1 MKLRQ
6 RVMSMLLTVA
16 MIIGLAPVLTGQA
29 KAATSGTCGKNLTW
43 ELDEEGTLAI
53 SGTGKMDDY
62 EYNKHPWDTREVKSV
77 FIETGITDIG
87 KYAFSSC
94 GNMKNVIL
102 PDGLKSI
109 GYGAFE
115 SSGIEKVVIPKSVE
129 NISDDAF
136 RNSAL
141 KEITIPGG
149 VKNISSSMF
158 AQCKQLESVRLEEG
172 VECIGWGTFYEC
184 GWIKNLYIPS
194 SLKKIEEC
202 VFHNSGVQNLYI
214 TSLESWC
221 QVNKVGES
229 CSYPFQYGGNLYLNN
244 KIVTEIKI
252 PSTIEEI
259 PQNTFRGC
267 LSISSVNIGSN
278 VKIIGGMAFQGC
290 TNLKNVTIENGV
302 TEIGAK
308 AFSSCSI
315 EQIDLPSSTV
325 KIGTYAFSSTPL
337 KEIEIPENV
346 QTIGAE
352 SFYYCKNLKTVKIPE
367 SVSEIGGRAFEATES
382 LLEFIVDDKNK
393 NFSNDEFGSLLN
405 KDKTELIM
413 CPAGNLN
420 PIIPSSVKSIA
431 DSAFCDHFNLKSI
444 YIPEGVENIG
454 FRAFSCCTNLETI
467 YLPATLKQVGDIAF
481 YQCNKLKKVNISDIG
496 AWSQVNFKA
505 ASSNPLFNDW
515 GLSGAGLYENSVLV
529 TDPVIPLSVKSIGNY
544 SFYGYKYLKTIH
556 FSENLETIGI
566 ASFQGCN
573 NLRAYFWGDAP
584 RTGTYWN
591 GDSFGAYNSTTVYYL
606 SGKKGW
612 TSPTWNGCKSEVWVP
627 NDSSPNDSKVYVT
640 DFWPNQQ
647 SVNEKDTLCM
657 IFNTNVRKGNGTIHF
672 TGCKSGT
679 EPIDVSVNDENVEA
693 SNKQVK
699 ISLSGLKL
707 VDGSS
712 YYVTVDSGA
721 FVSEDGTP
729 FYGML
734 NRDAWKIFM
743 SSSSVPT
750 AEIDLKWAKKG
761 PIWNRI
767 DDISKPPVPNG
778 TTDQYAN
785 ALQTWAK
792 RAEVRSITK
801 DNARELLEKPVYLP
815 LTDVNGSTVQMFDK
829 GTTVQQVMED
839 IIFIEQLQPY
849 IDKIDAKLDGI
860 SEKDK
865 AFSFGLETEIYN
877 SVASWYGQIG
887 KYMKERDENSNFFLS
902 VGAPLAYDELIEL
915 IGDSTGPYSKY
926 INPML
931 KATLSSNELDGLKS
945 LKEKEEY
952 SEVKDT
958 IETAIKGGKKLYKA
972 LDDNKYGGLIEFG
985 VDTLAKTFEK
995 TDNDVLKEIGK
1006 SWKDFSDVK
1015 TAVQLCMLSG
1025 STVGMFPMVV
1035 DLYTTLSKKVD
1046 DQVQAFYFL
1055 GDYYIS
1061 EKRPDIYETVFDE
1074 ETCLAKQWTPE
1085 FDTTD
1090 IAFIKDSSDINVLR
1104 NWCNY
1109 FYYQAPYKKAS
1120 KCREMR
1126 YDLTNYALLSQ
1137 FAKSIDTNQ
1146 VKEMLV
1152 RYLDAEL
1159 HEGATTGI
1167 YAKCPVTVEIYDK
1180 NGNKVASLSSK
1191 DDEIASCEY
1200 GTLYL
1205 LGENNETKYFLLNDN
1220 TYTAKIIP
1228 YDTGKM
1234 DVMIVETAED
1244 GTQDSRLY
1252 ENVSVQ
1258 EGLTFQTATGTEDK
1272 TLYVTGTEES
1282 KIEPEETIPVTG
1294 VSLSG
1299 PKELALG
1306 ETEQMTGTVCPSMAT
1321 DKALTWGSSDTRVIT
1336 VDPSGEIT
1344 AQGVG
1349 SAEITATATNG
1360 MKESVTVQVYQPA
1373 ESISA
1378 DVEELT
1384 MVAGESN
1391 TLEVTVSPEN
1401 TTHSISWSSSD
1412 PSVAV
1417 VDEAGVIQALSE
1429 GETMLT
1435 ATCDGVS
1442 RGIALTVYDDLLHLE
1457 LYQSDTEGDR
1467 VRVDMKNCSL
1477 SQTMDGTLYL
1487 AFYDGEKMLTTRSC
1501 QVSLKSGDTE
1511 TIYLPMSR
1519 VPDNARYTV
1528 KAFLLGTDNVPIQ
1541 VCKESVVIGKMTR

>member
-16 MIIGLAPVLTGQA
+16 MIVGLAPVLTGHA
-29 KAATSGTCGKNLTW
+29 KAATSGIWTCWENLAWSFSDGT
-43 ELDEEGTLAI
+43 LSISKIEGTF
-53 SGTGKMDDY
+53 SHDENYCPPWVEFKY
-62 EYNKHPWDTREVKSV
+62 EIKKV
-77 FIETGITDIG
+77 
-87 KYAFSSC
+87 
-94 GNMKNVIL
+94 
-102 PDGLKSI
+102 SI
-109 GYGAFE
+109 GYG
-115 SSGIEKVVIPKSVE
+115 V
-129 NISDDAF
+129 
-136 RNSAL
+136 
-141 KEITIPGG
+141 T
-149 VKNISSSMF
+149 
-158 AQCKQLESVRLEEG
+158 
-172 VECIGWGTFYEC
+172 
-184 GWIKNLYIPS
+184 YI
-194 SLKKIEEC
+194 
-202 VFHNSGVQNLYI
+202 
-214 TSLESWC
+214 
-221 QVNKVGES
+221 
-229 CSYPFQYGGNLYLNN
+229 GGNYFCGYSNL
-244 KIVTEIKI
+244 T
-252 PSTIEEI
+252 
-259 PQNTFRGC
+259 
-267 LSISSVNIGSN
+267 SVNIPNSVTSIQHSAFEDCSSLTSINIPNSVTSIESSAFSGCSSLISVN
-278 VKIIGGMAFQGC
+278 IPDSVIINGGINFSGCSSLTSVNIPDSVTIDGGMDFSGC
-290 TNLKNVTIENGV
+290 SSLTSVNIPDSGTING
-302 TEIGAK
+302 
-308 AFSSCSI
+308 
-315 EQIDLPSSTV
+315 
-325 KIGTYAFSSTPL
+325 
-337 KEIEIPENV
+337 
-346 QTIGAE
+346 
-352 SFYYCKNLKTVKIPE
+352 
-367 SVSEIGGRAFEATES
+367 SVSFSDCSSLISVNIPDSLTIDGFISFSGCSSLTSVNIPDSLTIDGGISFSGCSS
-382 LLEFIVDDKNK
+382 LTSVNIPDSVTFNEDID
-393 NFSNDEFGSLLN
+393 FSGCSSL
-405 KDKTELIM
+405 T
-413 CPAGNLN
+413 
-420 PIIPSSVKSIA
+420 S
-431 DSAFCDHFNLKSI
+431 
-444 YIPEGVENIG
+444 
-454 FRAFSCCTNLETI
+454 
-467 YLPATLKQVGDIAF
+467 
-481 YQCNKLKKVNISDIG
+481 VNISDSVTINGNVSFSDCSSLTSVNIPDSVTINGNISFSDCSSLTSVNIPDSVTSIKDFAFCGCSSMTYIG
-496 AWSQVNFKA
+496 IPDSITSIGDYCFINCKSLANINIPDSVTSIGEGAFCQC
-505 ASSNPLFNDW
+505 SNLGIVDIP
-515 GLSGAGLYENSVLV
+515 NSV
-529 TDPVIPLSVKSIGNY
+529 TSIGSHCFMNCE
-544 SFYGYKYLKTIH
+544 SLTSINVSDSATSIGEDVFYGCESLTSINIPA
-556 FSENLETIGI
+556 SVTTIGRE
-566 ASFQGCN
+566 AFGWCLKLSSV
-573 NLRAYFWGDAP
+573 YFSGDAP
-584 RTGTYWN
+584 SVTENSSEYA
-591 GDSFGAYNSTTVYYL
+591 SFPSDTTLYYIP
-606 SGKKGW
+606 GKSGW
-612 TSPTWNGCKSEVWVP
+612 TTPTWEGYKTATWEGKDPSGGIDSNG
-627 NDSSPNDSKVYVT
+627 SKLYIKTRTPHGSFVSKNGNLSMT
-640 DFWPNQQ
+640 
-647 SVNEKDTLCM
+647 
-657 IFNTNVRKGNGTIHF
+657 FNTNVRKGTGSIHF
-672 TGCKSGT
+672 LGGSNS
-679 EPIDVSVNDENVEA
+679 VSQYDLPVSESCVQVNGDT
-693 SNKQVK
+693 
-699 ISLSGLKL
+699 
-707 VDGSS
+707 
-712 YYVTVDSGA
+712 VTIALANLPLTKGGGYSVTIDSGA
-721 FVSEDGTP
+721 FLSDPEGIP
-729 FYGML
+729 FYGL
-734 NRDAWKIFM
+734 KNKTAWLFAIYGDTLP
-743 SSSSVPT
+743 SYG
-750 AEIDLKWAKKG
+750 IGLKWETSGSLWWQKED
-761 PIWNRI
+761 R
-767 DDISKPPVPNG
+767 SKPAIPNG
-778 TTDQYAN
+778 TKEQYAN
-785 ALQTWAK
+785 ALQSWA
-792 RAEVRSITK
+792 RMLGVSSITA
-801 DNARELLEKPVYLP
+801 DNARELLDKPVYLP
-815 LTDVNGSTVQMFDK
+815 MMDANGSTVQVFDK
-829 GTTVQQVMED
+829 GSTVQQVMED

-860 SEKDK
+860 NEKDK

-915 IGDSTGPYSKY
+915 VGDSTGSYSKY

-931 KATLSSNELDGLKS
+931 KATISSNELDGLKS

-972 LDDNKYGGLIEFG
+972 FDENKYGGLIEFG
-985 VDTLAKTFEK
+985 VDSLAKTFEK

-1015 TAVQLCMLSG
+1015 TAVQLCMLSA

-1126 YDLTNYALLSQ
+1126 YDLTNYALLLQ

-1180 NGNKVASLSSK
+1180 DGNKVASLSSK
-1191 DDEIASCEY
+1191 DNEIASCEY

-1258 EGLTFQTATGTEDK
+1258 KGLTFQTATGTEDK
-1272 TLYVTGTEES
+1272 TLYVTGAEES
-1282 KIEPEETIPVTG
+1282 MIKPEETIPVTG

-1306 ETEQMTGTVCPSMAT
+1306 ETAQMTGTVCPSMAT
-1321 DKALTWGSSDTRVIT
+1321 DKALTWGSSDTSVIA
-1336 VDPSGEIT
+1336 VDPFGEIT

-1360 MKESVTVQVYQPA
+1360 MTESVTVQVYQPA

-1378 DVEELT
+1378 DVEGLT

-1541 VCKESVVIGKMTR
+1541 VCKESVVIGKMTG